1 VAQTACFCQKRIFWK
16 GVSGVKLS
24 VMASTHRAPQQR
36 KARRPIMT
44 TATAKQINSI
54 NGVDLDVLMETV
66 GAIQKDPELGIARFR
81 ASNTWMNGNHNRS
94 EVTGFYGARQE
105 IAHAQAFT
113 MDADEPPIL
122 AGQDTAP
129 NPVEH
134 LLHALASCLTTSMVA
149 HAAVRGIAIEEL
161 ESELE
166 GDIDLNG
173 FLGLDANVPKGYTE
187 IRARFRVKADPAD
200 VDRIK
205 ALAEFSPVFN
215 TVTRGTNVEITV
227 DLK

>member
-1 VAQTACFCQKRIFWK
+1 MSTA
-16 GVSGVKLS
+16 L
-24 VMASTHRAPQQR
+24 
-36 KARRPIMT
+36 
-44 TATAKQINSI
+44 AKESRSL

-66 GAIQKDPELGIARFR
+66 GAIQNDPELGIARFR
-81 ASNTWMNGNHNRS
+81 DRNTWMDGNHNRS
-94 EVTGFYGARQE
+94 TVTGFYGARQE

-173 FLGLDANVPKGYTE
+173 FLGLDANAPKGYTE
-187 IRARFRVKADPAD
+187 IRVNFRVKADPAD

-215 TVTRGTNVEITV
+215 TITNGANVEV
-227 DLK
+227 GVKLK

>member
-1 VAQTACFCQKRIFWK
+1 
-16 GVSGVKLS
+16 
-24 VMASTHRAPQQR
+24 
-36 KARRPIMT
+36 MT
-44 TATAKQINSI
+44 TATARQSNSI

-66 GAIQKDPELGIARFR
+66 GAIQKDPGLGVARFR
-81 ASNTWMNGNHNRS
+81 ASNTWIDGNRNRS

-105 IAHAQAFT
+105 IAHGQAFT

-173 FLGLDANVPKGYTE
+173 FLGLDASVPKGYTE
-187 IRARFRVKADPAD
+187 IRVKFRVKADPAD

-215 TVTRGTNVEITV
+215 TITRGANVDVSV